1 MKKRAYYRAGI
12 LFIAAVIIAFWG
24 INYLKG
30 KDILT
35 KEQPY
40 YSLYEKIGGLTKSSP
55 VTINGFQIG
64 QVRNIRL
71 SETHPGWIEVKFS
84 VSNKSIRIPEHSAA
98 RIYSTDL
105 MGTKGIALD
114 FSDSDQF
121 INSGDTLTGS
131 IEGDI
136 RDQVNAQM
144 LPLKVKAESL
154 MASMDSVLG
163 SLRIVFS
170 DQNQANLAESFSNV
184 NSALNNLES
193 ASRFLDNYI
202 REESKKVTFLLSN
215 IDSLS
220 HGLKNQTSE
229 LQGFITNMNRFSDT
243 LASVELAET
252 VRSIQQVVD
261 DMHKL
266 TLMIASGQGSLGQL
280 IYSDSLYLALVATN
294 TSLNRLIEDIRIN
307 PGRYVNVSLSNRNRT
322 IFSLSDSDLAR
333 ALAGEGPS
341 DYYICIL
348 QSPSLLAKDDTAL
361 AGIPDQQFIQ
371 VGAVYYYFSYRASR
385 IEPCLR
391 KLDKIRKTYPSAGI
405 YCWVNGQ
412 WVRLKI

>member
-1 MKKRAYYRAGI
+1 MKNRAYYRAGI
-12 LFIAAVIIAFWG
+12 LFIAAIIIAFWG

-35 KEQPY
+35 KEKPY
-40 YSLYEKIGGLTKSSP
+40 YSLYQKIGGLTKSSP
-55 VTINGFQIG
+55 VTINGFQVG

-71 SETHPGWIEVKFS
+71 SATHPGWIEVKFS
-84 VSNKSIRIPEHSAA
+84 ISNKSIRIPEQSAA

-114 FSDSDQF
+114 FGESAQF
-121 INSGDTLTGS
+121 INAGDTLTGS

-144 LPLKVKAESL
+144 LPLKLKAEDL

-170 DQNQANLAESFSNV
+170 EENQTNLAESFSSV

-202 REESKKVTFLLSN
+202 REESKKVTILLSN
-215 IDSLS
+215 VDSLS
-220 HGLKNQTSE
+220 RGLKDQTSE

-252 VRSIQQVVD
+252 VRSIQHVLD

-266 TLMIASGQGSLGQL
+266 TLMVASGQGTLGQL
-280 IYSDSLYLALVATN
+280 IYSDSLYSALIATN

-307 PGRYVNVSLSNRNRT
+307 PGRYVNVSLSKRNQT
-322 IFSLSDSDLAR
+322 VYSLSDTDLSKS
-333 ALAGEGPS
+333 LAGEGQS
-341 DYYICIL
+341 DYYICFL
-348 QSPSLLAKDDTAL
+348 QSPSLLPEDDPTL
-361 AGIPDQQFIQ
+361 SGIPNRQFIQ
-371 VGAVYYYFSYRASR
+371 IGEIYYYFSYHAPR

-391 KLDKIRKTYPSAGI
+391 KLDKLRKSHPSAGI
-405 YCWVNGQ
+405 YCWINSQ
-412 WVRLKI
+412 WARLKI